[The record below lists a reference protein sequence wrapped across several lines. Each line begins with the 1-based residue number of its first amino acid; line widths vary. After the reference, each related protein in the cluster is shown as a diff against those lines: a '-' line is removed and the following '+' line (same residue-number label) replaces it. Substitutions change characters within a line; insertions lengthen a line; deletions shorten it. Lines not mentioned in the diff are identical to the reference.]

1 MSRDMPDDE
10 LFAPVP
16 DSYIDWIADEVFAD
30 VFGEAY
36 EEQFCRHRAGKPK
49 KTEETPL

>member
-1 MSRDMPDDE
+1 MGRDMPDEE

-16 DSYIDWIADEVFAD
+16 DSEIEQIVDEVFAD
-30 VFGEAY
+30 VFGETY
-36 EEQFCRHRAGKPK
+36 DEQFRRHRAGKPR